1 MLMSEFA
8 PGAAAGSG
16 LELVALR
23 SSVGR
28 KP

>member
-8 PGAAAGSG
+8 QGAAVGSG
-16 LELVALR
+16 LELVALG